1 MSTPDDIEDKPYD
14 KAAVQ
19 ELVRE
24 RVARERT
31 AAAARE
37 GLLKTQLGTLQ
48 GRVSEL
54 EPLANEAT
62 TLRNEIG
69 TIRTR
74 GERDEVYRTTSA
86 ALLTDDHTATRAS
99 IEALYDVAPPDPTT
113 GQRPAFA
120 AWFAADP
127 LVRAAVGALP
137 PVPPVAAPS
146 VRAGTPAAPVASMP
160 RPGAFTPP
168 PPPAAPLTARDHAKV
183 HADMMS
189 EAMSQRDHAV
199 RAEKMRAAADYLAK
213 ARAGG

>member
-1 MSTPDDIEDKPYD
+1 MSSPDDIEDKPYD

-74 GERDEVYRTTSA
+74 GERDDVYRTTSA
-86 ALLTDDHTATRAS
+86 ALLTDEHAPTRAS
-99 IEALYDVAPPDPTT
+99 IEALYDVSPIDAAT
-113 GQRPAFA
+113 GQRPAFG
-120 AWFAADP
+120 AWFAAEP
-127 LVRAAVGALP
+127 LVRAAVAALP
-137 PVPPVAAPS
+137 PVPPGAASS
-146 VRAGTPAAPVASMP
+146 VRAVPPAAPAAPMP
-160 RPGAFTPP
+160 RPGTFTPP

-189 EAMSQRDHAV
+189 DAMSQRDLTV
-199 RAEKMRAAADYLAK
+199 RTEKMRAAADYLAK